1 MRYSKGQPKNTKKP
15 MVKFCLQC
23 KNAFW
28 GGQYCPKCDG
38 DIELLDAALPENKKY
53 LPDLNLDVRPK

>member
-1 MRYSKGQPKNTKKP
+1 

-28 GGQYCPKCDG
+28 GGQFCPKCDG
-38 DIELLDAALPENKKY
+38 QVELRDLPAGRWRVDY
-53 LPDLNLDVRPK
+53 GAPGCADGL

>member
-1 MRYSKGQPKNTKKP
+1 

-28 GGQYCPKCDG
+28 GGKFCPKCEG
-38 DIELLDAALPENKKY
+38 EIELLDAALPENKNTF
-53 LPDLNLDVRPK
+53 PT